1 MLPVLLVSGGLAVA
15 QELPDEEQ
23 ILYIPQVVHGGGLET
38 EFIMINLSES
48 NRRVEI
54 RTFGADGNPANLL
67 RREASASEF
76 ASATSATG
84 AELAPLGVASI
95 LSFSSSPSEVATGWA
110 EITTT
115 GSVAL
120 EVVFSAR
127 GPEGLLT
134 STSVLPT
141 EASTAFSVIA
151 FATQT
156 LQTGLALLNPPSN
169 AQTATVTVELVGSL
183 GDVYSSVE
191 LSVPPGQTI
200 PSQYVSELFPEVQDQ
215 EFFGSLDISSSQPVV
230 AMPVRVEGVH
240 FTTQLVHPARTTSA
254 AAAAASSWSQITA
267 DSSMTSTRGLNAAT
281 TRTPLTA
288 NFVLVPSDHDG
299 SPFAV
304 QLHFSAP
311 IDNKP
316 RHVKQA
322 FSVTGGS
329 ITKAKR
335 LNPQWLSGKRVASQF
350 ELTVTPSGAG
360 DVVLAAPGGRSC
372 SAGSALCT
380 PARQSLSHDLSA
392 TIRDGT
398 ASSHRPGQ
406 TSPPGRVR
414 DLRAEFIGGAD
425 YLIFFRIPIEGDG
438 ALKYHILVGGC
449 VPRARR
455 ITVRG
460 WSRYFYRVIH
470 AGTTLAG
477 NPPRTAFFG
486 VEGVNR
492 NGTGPCVKVATVR
505 TPLADLVV
513 RSPTVSASSLET
525 GESFSLSVTVGNEG
539 AGNAAA
545 RTTLLYYRSTD
556 GGTITGNTSDGDTE
570 EGAERT
576 DKQKEIGALFA
587 GDTRRHQITL
597 TAPAAAGTYY
607 YGACVYRGKVGESDI
622 TNNCSGSV
630 AVVVSN

>member
-1 MLPVLLVSGGLAVA
+1 MSLHKWISKVLPVLLVSGGLAVA

-23 ILYIPQVVHGGGLET
+23 TLYIPHVVHGGGLET
-38 EFIMINLSES
+38 EFNMINLSES

-67 RREASASEF
+67 RREASAS
-76 ASATSATG
+76 ATSARG

-95 LSFSSSPSEVATGWA
+95 FSFSSSPSEVATGWA

-141 EASTAFSVIA
+141 EASTAFWVIA

-156 LQTGLALLNPPSN
+156 IQTGLALLNPPSN

-191 LSVPPGQTI
+191 LSVHPGQTI
-200 PSQYVSELFPEVQDQ
+200 PPQYVGELFPEVQDQ

-254 AAAAASSWSQITA
+254 AASSGRHITA

-304 QLHFSAP
+304 QLHFSEP

-322 FSVTGGS
+322 FSVIGGTTGGS

-335 LNPQWLSGKRVASQF
+335 LNPQWQSGKRVASQW

-380 PARQSLSHDLSA
+380 PARQSLSHDLGA

-398 ASSHRPGQ
+398 ASSHGSRPGQ

-414 DLRAEFIGGAD
+414 DLRAEYHGAAD
-425 YLIFFRIPIEGDG
+425 YLIFLRPRRIPNEPCGFRS
-438 ALKYHILVGGC
+438 KET
-449 VPRARR
+449 AR
-455 ITVRG
+455 
-460 WSRYFYRVIH
+460 
-470 AGTTLAG
+470 
-477 NPPRTAFFG
+477 
-486 VEGVNR
+486 
-492 NGTGPCVKVATVR
+492 
-505 TPLADLVV
+505 
-513 RSPTVSASSLET
+513 
-525 GESFSLSVTVGNEG
+525 
-539 AGNAAA
+539 
-545 RTTLLYYRSTD
+545 
-556 GGTITGNTSDGDTE
+556 
-570 EGAERT
+570 
-576 DKQKEIGALFA
+576 
-587 GDTRRHQITL
+587 
-597 TAPAAAGTYY
+597 
-607 YGACVYRGKVGESDI
+607 
-622 TNNCSGSV
+622 
-630 AVVVSN
+630 

>member
-1 MLPVLLVSGGLAVA
+1 
-15 QELPDEEQ
+15 
-23 ILYIPQVVHGGGLET
+23 
-38 EFIMINLSES
+38 
-48 NRRVEI
+48 
-54 RTFGADGNPANLL
+54 
-67 RREASASEF
+67 
-76 ASATSATG
+76 
-84 AELAPLGVASI
+84 
-95 LSFSSSPSEVATGWA
+95 
-110 EITTT
+110 
-115 GSVAL
+115 
-120 EVVFSAR
+120 
-127 GPEGLLT
+127 
-134 STSVLPT
+134 
-141 EASTAFSVIA
+141 
-151 FATQT
+151 
-156 LQTGLALLNPPSN
+156 
-169 AQTATVTVELVGSL
+169 
-183 GDVYSSVE
+183 
-191 LSVPPGQTI
+191 
-200 PSQYVSELFPEVQDQ
+200 
-215 EFFGSLDISSSQPVV
+215 
-230 AMPVRVEGVH
+230 MPVRVEGVH

-304 QLHFSAP
+304 QLHFSEP
-311 IDNKP
+311 IDNKH
-316 RHVKQA
+316 RHVRQA

-335 LNPQWLSGKRVASQF
+335 LNPQWQSGKRVASQF

-398 ASSHRPGQ
+398 ASSHGSRPGQ
-406 TSPPGRVR
+406 TSRPGRVLA
-414 DLRAEFIGGAD
+414 LRAELVGRAGDA
-425 YLIFFRIPIEGDG
+425 YLIFFRIPVEGDG

-460 WSRYFYRVIH
+460 WSRYFYRVIN
-470 AGTTLAG
+470 AGTTTAG
-477 NPPRTAFFG
+477 NPPATAFFG

-492 NGTGPCVKVATVR
+492 NGTGPCVEVETVL
-505 TPLADLVV
+505 PPPPDLVV
-513 RSPTVSASSLET
+513 RSPTVSDSSLET
-525 GESFSLSVTVGNEG
+525 GESFSLSVTVRNLGD
-539 AGNAAA
+539 GNAAW
-545 RTTLLYYRSTD
+545 RPLLLYYRSTD
-556 GGTITGNTSDGDTE
+556 GGTIKGNSSDGDTE

-576 DKQKEIGALFA
+576 DEQKEIGALFA
-587 GDTRRHQITL
+587 GDTRSHSISL
-597 TAPAAAGTYY
+597 TAPSAAGTYY
-607 YGACVYRGKVGESDI
+607 YGACVRGNSSLESDG

>member
-1 MLPVLLVSGGLAVA
+1 MSFNKWISKVLPVLLVSGGLAVA

-23 ILYIPQVVHGGGLET
+23 TLYIPQVVHGGGLET

-67 RREASASEF
+67 RREASALEF

-95 LSFSSSPSEVATGWA
+95 FSFSSSPSEVATGWA

-169 AQTATVTVELVGSL
+169 AHAATVTVELVGSL

-230 AMPVRVEGVH
+230 AMLVRVEGVH
-240 FTTQLVHPARTTSA
+240 FTTQLIHPARTTSA
-254 AAAAASSWSQITA
+254 AAAAASSGRHTTA

-304 QLHFSAP
+304 QLHFSEP

-322 FSVTGGS
+322 FSVIGGTTGGS
-329 ITKAKR
+329 VTKAKR
-335 LNPQWLSGKRVASQF
+335 LNPQWQSGKRVASQW

-380 PARQSLSHDLSA
+380 PARQSLSHALGA
-392 TIRDGT
+392 TIRAGT

-414 DLRAEFIGGAD
+414 DLRAEYTGAAD

-449 VPRARR
+449 APGFHRK

-460 WSRYFYRVIH
+460 WSRYFYRNIA
-470 AGTTLAG
+470 AGSSG
-477 NPPRTAFFG
+477 RTRAFG

-492 NGTGPCVKVATVR
+492 NGTGPCVEVMT
-505 TPLADLVV
+505 
-513 RSPTVSASSLET
+513 
-525 GESFSLSVTVGNEG
+525 EG
-539 AGNAAA
+539 
-545 RTTLLYYRSTD
+545 LPED
-556 GGTITGNTSDGDTE
+556 
-570 EGAERT
+570 
-576 DKQKEIGALFA
+576 
-587 GDTRRHQITL
+587 
-597 TAPAAAGTYY
+597 
-607 YGACVYRGKVGESDI
+607 
-622 TNNCSGSV
+622 
-630 AVVVSN
+630 

>member
-1 MLPVLLVSGGLAVA
+1 M
-15 QELPDEEQ
+15 
-23 ILYIPQVVHGGGLET
+23 
-38 EFIMINLSES
+38 
-48 NRRVEI
+48 
-54 RTFGADGNPANLL
+54 
-67 RREASASEF
+67 
-76 ASATSATG
+76 
-84 AELAPLGVASI
+84 
-95 LSFSSSPSEVATGWA
+95 
-110 EITTT
+110 
-115 GSVAL
+115 
-120 EVVFSAR
+120 
-127 GPEGLLT
+127 
-134 STSVLPT
+134 PT
-141 EASTAFSVIA
+141 
-151 FATQT
+151 
-156 LQTGLALLNPPSN
+156 
-169 AQTATVTVELVGSL
+169 TATVTVELVGSL

-200 PSQYVSELFPEVQDQ
+200 PPQYVSELFPEVQDQ

-254 AAAAASSWSQITA
+254 AAAAASSWRHITV

-304 QLHFSAP
+304 QLHFSEP

-335 LNPQWLSGKRVASQF
+335 LNPQWQSGKRVASQW

-380 PARQSLSHDLSA
+380 PARQSLSHDLGA

-398 ASSHRPGQ
+398 ASSHGSRPGQ

-414 DLRAEFIGGAD
+414 DLRAEYTGAAD

-449 VPRARR
+449 APGFHRK

-460 WSRYFYRVIH
+460 WSRYFYRNIA
-470 AGTTLAG
+470 AGSSG
-477 NPPRTAFFG
+477 RTRAFG

-492 NGTGPCVKVATVR
+492 NGTGPCVEVMT
-505 TPLADLVV
+505 
-513 RSPTVSASSLET
+513 
-525 GESFSLSVTVGNEG
+525 
-539 AGNAAA
+539 AG
-545 RTTLLYYRSTD
+545 LPD
-556 GGTITGNTSDGDTE
+556 
-570 EGAERT
+570 
-576 DKQKEIGALFA
+576 
-587 GDTRRHQITL
+587 
-597 TAPAAAGTYY
+597 
-607 YGACVYRGKVGESDI
+607 
-622 TNNCSGSV
+622 
-630 AVVVSN
+630 